1 MPTYECGGF
10 GAYFQLPS
18 LDQRRTIWV
27 DLVRLFVSYTLLV
40 SCLSLVRLA
49 AEVQGD
55 LTR

>member
-1 MPTYECGGF
+1 MPTYECGGL
-10 GAYFQLPS
+10 GDYLQLPS
-18 LDQRRTIWV
+18 LDERRAIWV
-27 DLVRLFVSYTLLV
+27 NFARLFVSYTLLV